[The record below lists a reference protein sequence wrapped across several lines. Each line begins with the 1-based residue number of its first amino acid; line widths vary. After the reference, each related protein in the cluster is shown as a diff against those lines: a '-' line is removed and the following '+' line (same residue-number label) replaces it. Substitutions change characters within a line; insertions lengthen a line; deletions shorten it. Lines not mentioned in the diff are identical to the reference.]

1 MPMTENVII
10 TCALTGAGDTVRKS
24 PHVPVTPEQIARNA
38 VEAAAAGA
46 AVVHI
51 HVRDPET
58 GDPSR
63 DPKLYREVV
72 ERVKETGT
80 DVVINLTAGM
90 GGDLVIDPDDPLTH
104 LPGTDLVGGLER
116 LPHVEDLLPDICT
129 LDCGSLNFGDG
140 SNLYVS
146 TPDMLRAGARRI
158 QELGVRPELEIF
170 DTGQLW
176 FAKQLLAE
184 GLLDDPTVFQL
195 CMGIPW
201 GAPADPG
208 VLQSM
213 VGMLPDGA
221 RWASFA
227 LGRMQM
233 PWVAQSILL
242 GGHVRVGLEDNL
254 YLGRGNKATNA
265 QLVERAVTLTESMGA
280 RVATPDE
287 ARATLG
293 LRPRDRSA
301 APTKER
307 I

>member
-1 MPMTENVII
+1 MPVNQDVII
-10 TCALTGAGDTVRKS
+10 TCALTGAGDTVGRS
-24 PHVPVTPEQIARNA
+24 PHVPVTPEQIAASA
-38 VEAAAAGA
+38 VEAAGAGA

-51 HVRDPET
+51 HVREPET
-58 GDPSR
+58 GAPSR
-63 DPKLYREVV
+63 DPRLYREVV
-72 ERVKETGT
+72 ERIRETGT

-90 GGDLVIDPDDPLTH
+90 GGDLVIDPEAPLRQ
-104 LPGTDLVGGLER
+104 LPGTDLVSGLDR
-116 LPHVEDLLPDICT
+116 LPHVEELLPDICT

-146 TPDMLRAGARRI
+146 TPDMLRTGAKRI

-184 GLLDDPTVFQL
+184 ELLDDPTVFQL

-213 VGMLPDGA
+213 VNMLPRNA
-221 RWASFA
+221 QWASFA

-254 YLGRGNKATNA
+254 YLGKGVKATNG
-265 QLVERAVTLTESMGA
+265 QLVERAVRITESLGS
-280 RVATPDE
+280 RIATPDE
-287 ARATLG
+287 AREQLG
-293 LRPRDRSA
+293 LRPRA
-301 APTKER
+301 
-307 I
+307 

>member
-1 MPMTENVII
+1 MPVNDNVII

-24 PHVPVTPEQIARNA
+24 PHVPVTPEQIATSA
-38 VEAAAAGA
+38 VEAAEAGA

-51 HVRDPET
+51 HVRDPES
-58 GDPSR
+58 GAPSR
-63 DPKLYREVV
+63 DPRLYREVV
-72 ERVKETGT
+72 ERIKETGT

-90 GGDLVIDPDDPLTH
+90 GGDLVIDPDEPLNH
-104 LPGTDLVGGLER
+104 LPGTDLVSGLDR

-146 TPDMLRAGARRI
+146 TPDMLRQGAKRI

-213 VGMLPDGA
+213 VNMLPEGA
-221 RWASFA
+221 QWASFA

-242 GGHVRVGLEDNL
+242 GGQVRVGLEDNL
-254 YLGRGNKATNA
+254 YLGKGNKATNA
-265 QLVERAVTLTESMGA
+265 QLVERAVQITESLGS
-280 RVATPDE
+280 RVASPDE
-287 ARATLG
+287 ARQKLG
-293 LRPRDRSA
+293 LKPRA
-301 APTKER
+301 
-307 I
+307 

>member
-1 MPMTENVII
+1 MPVNDNVII
-10 TCALTGAGDTVRKS
+10 TCALTGAGDTVSKS
-24 PHVPVTPEQIARNA
+24 PHVPVTPQQIARNA
-38 VEAAAAGA
+38 VEAADAGA

-58 GDPSR
+58 GAPSR
-63 DPKLYREVV
+63 NPSLYREVV
-72 ERVKETGT
+72 ERIKETGT

-90 GGDLVIDPDDPLTH
+90 GGDLVIDPDEPLTH
-104 LPGTDLVGGLER
+104 LPGTDLVGGLDR

-146 TPDMLRAGARRI
+146 TPDMLRQGARRI

-213 VGMLPDGA
+213 VNMLPDGA
-221 RWASFA
+221 VWASFA

-242 GGHVRVGLEDNL
+242 GGQVRVGLEDNL
-254 YLGRGNKATNA
+254 YLGKGNKATNA
-265 QLVERAVTLTESMGA
+265 QLVERAVQITEGLGS
-280 RVATPDE
+280 RVASPDE
-287 ARATLG
+287 ARSKLG
-293 LRPRDRSA
+293 LKPRS
-301 APTKER
+301 
-307 I
+307 

>member
-72 ERVKETGT
+72 ERIKETGT
-80 DVVINLTAGM
+80 DVVVNLTAGM

-158 QELGVRPELEIF
+158 QQLGVRPELEIF

-184 GLLDDPTVFQL
+184 GLLDAPTVFQL
-195 CMGIPW
+195 CMGVPW

-213 VGMLPDGA
+213 VNMLPDGA

-254 YLGRGNKATNA
+254 YLGKGNKATNA
-265 QLVERAVTLTESMGA
+265 QLVERAVTLTESIGA

-293 LRPRDRSA
+293 LKKR
-301 APTKER
+301 K
-307 I
+307 

>member
-1 MPMTENVII
+1 MPLTESTII
-10 TCALTGAGDTVRKS
+10 TAALTGAGDTVGRS
-24 PHVPVTPEQIARNA
+24 PHVPVTPEQIAGSA
-38 VEAAAAGA
+38 VDAANAGA

-58 GDPSR
+58 GAPSR
-63 DPKLYREVV
+63 DTRLYQEVV
-72 ERVKETGT
+72 ERVKATDV

-90 GGDLVIDPDDPLTH
+90 GGDLVIDPERPLEQ
-104 LPGTDLVGGLER
+104 LEGTDLVGGLER
-116 LPHVEDLLPDICT
+116 LPHVEELLPDICT

-146 TPDMLRAGARRI
+146 TPDMLRTGAKRI

-208 VLQSM
+208 VLNSM
-213 VGMLPDGA
+213 VNMLPEGA
-221 RWASFA
+221 QWASFA

-242 GGHVRVGLEDNL
+242 GGNARVGLEDNL
-254 YLGRGNKATNA
+254 YLSRGVKATNG
-265 QLVERAVTLTESMGA
+265 QLVERAVQITEALGA
-280 RVATPDE
+280 TVATPDE
-287 ARATLG
+287 ARQRMG
-293 LRPRDRSA
+293 LKPRS
-301 APTKER
+301 
-307 I
+307 

>member
-1 MPMTENVII
+1 MPVTENVII

-24 PHVPVTPEQIARNA
+24 PHVPVTPEQIARDA
-38 VEAAAAGA
+38 VAAAGAGA

-51 HVRDPET
+51 HVRDPGT
-58 GDPSR
+58 GAPSR

-90 GGDLVIDPDDPLTH
+90 GGDLVVDPDDPLTH

-213 VGMLPDGA
+213 VNMLPDGA

-254 YLGRGNKATNA
+254 YLGKGNKATNA
-265 QLVERAVTLTESMGA
+265 QLVERAVTITESLGA

-293 LRPRDRSA
+293 LKPR
-301 APTKER
+301 K
-307 I
+307 

>member
-1 MPMTENVII
+1 MTMNQDVVI

-24 PHVPVTPEQIARNA
+24 PHVPVTPEQIARSA
-38 VEAAAAGA
+38 VEAADAGA
-46 AVVHI
+46 AAVHI

-58 GDPSR
+58 GAPSR
-63 DPKLYREVV
+63 DPRLYREVV
-72 ERVKETGT
+72 ERIGETGT
-80 DVVINLTAGM
+80 DVVVNLTAGM
-90 GGDLVIDPDDPLTH
+90 GGDLVIDPEEPLRH
-104 LPGTDLVGGLER
+104 LPGTDLVGGLDR

-146 TPDMLRAGARRI
+146 TPDMLRTGARRI

-170 DTGQLW
+170 DTGHLW
-176 FAKQLLAE
+176 FAKQLRTE

-195 CMGIPW
+195 CMGVPW

-213 VGMLPDGA
+213 VNMLPEGA
-221 RWASFA
+221 QWASFA

-233 PWVAQSILL
+233 PWVAQSVLL

-254 YLGRGNKATNA
+254 YLGKGVRATNA
-265 QLVERAVTLTESMGA
+265 QLVERAVTIVEAMGA

-287 ARATLG
+287 ARLKLG
-293 LRPRDRSA
+293 LKPRG
-301 APTKER
+301 
-307 I
+307 

>member
-1 MPMTENVII
+1 MPVNQDVII
-10 TCALTGAGDTVRKS
+10 TCALTGAGDTVGRS
-24 PHVPVTPEQIARNA
+24 PHVPVTPEQIAASA
-38 VEAAAAGA
+38 VEAAGAGA

-51 HVRDPET
+51 HVREPET
-58 GDPSR
+58 GAPSR
-63 DPKLYREVV
+63 DPRLYREVV
-72 ERVKETGT
+72 ERIRETGT

-90 GGDLVIDPDDPLTH
+90 GGDLVIDSEAPLRQ

-116 LPHVEDLLPDICT
+116 LPHVEELLPDICT

-146 TPDMLRAGARRI
+146 TPDMLRTGAKRI

-208 VLQSM
+208 VLQAM
-213 VGMLPDGA
+213 VNMLPQGA
-221 RWASFA
+221 QWASFA

-254 YLGRGNKATNA
+254 YLGKGVKATNG
-265 QLVERAVTLTESMGA
+265 QLVERAVRITESLGS

-287 ARATLG
+287 ARAKLG
-293 LRPRDRSA
+293 LRPRA
-301 APTKER
+301 
-307 I
+307 

>member
-38 VEAAAAGA
+38 MEAAAAGA

-72 ERVKETGT
+72 ERIKETGT

-170 DTGQLW
+170 DTGHLW

-213 VGMLPDGA
+213 VNMLPDGA

-254 YLGRGNKATNA
+254 YLGKGNKATNA
-265 QLVERAVTLTESMGA
+265 QLVERAVTITESIGA

-293 LRPRDRSA
+293 LKPRQ
-301 APTKER
+301 
-307 I
+307 

>member
-1 MPMTENVII
+1 MPVNQDVII
-10 TCALTGAGDTVRKS
+10 TCALTGAGDTVGRS
-24 PHVPVTPEQIARNA
+24 PHVPVTPEQIAVSA
-38 VEAAAAGA
+38 VEAAGAGA

-51 HVRDPET
+51 HVREPET
-58 GDPSR
+58 GAPSR
-63 DPKLYREVV
+63 DPRLYREVV
-72 ERVKETGT
+72 ERIRETGT

-90 GGDLVIDPDDPLTH
+90 GGDLVIDPEAPLRQ
-104 LPGTDLVGGLER
+104 LPGTDLVSGLDR
-116 LPHVEDLLPDICT
+116 LPHVEELLPDICT

-146 TPDMLRAGARRI
+146 TPDMLRTGAKRI

-213 VGMLPDGA
+213 VNMLPRNA
-221 RWASFA
+221 QWASFA

-254 YLGRGNKATNA
+254 YLGKGVKATNG
-265 QLVERAVTLTESMGA
+265 QLVERAVRITESLGS

-287 ARATLG
+287 AREKLG
-293 LRPRDRSA
+293 LRPR
-301 APTKER
+301 T
-307 I
+307 

>member
-1 MPMTENVII
+1 MPVNQDVII
-10 TCALTGAGDTVRKS
+10 TCALTGAGDTVGRS
-24 PHVPVTPEQIARNA
+24 PHVPVTPEQIAASA
-38 VEAAAAGA
+38 VEAAGAGA

-51 HVRDPET
+51 HVREPET
-58 GDPSR
+58 GAPSR
-63 DPKLYREVV
+63 DPRLYREVV
-72 ERVKETGT
+72 ERIRETGT

-90 GGDLVIDPDDPLTH
+90 GGDLVIDPEAPLRQ

-146 TPDMLRAGARRI
+146 TPDMLRTGAKRI

-208 VLQSM
+208 VLQAM
-213 VGMLPDGA
+213 VNMLPRGA
-221 RWASFA
+221 QWASFA

-233 PWVAQSILL
+233 PWAAQSILL

-254 YLGRGNKATNA
+254 YLGKGVKATNG
-265 QLVERAVTLTESMGA
+265 QLVERAVRITESLGS

-287 ARATLG
+287 ARAKLG
-293 LRPRDRSA
+293 LRPRA
-301 APTKER
+301 
-307 I
+307 

>member
-72 ERVKETGT
+72 ERIKETGT

-158 QELGVRPELEIF
+158 QELGIRPELEIF

-184 GLLDDPTVFQL
+184 GLLDAPTVFQL
-195 CMGIPW
+195 CMGVPW

-213 VGMLPDGA
+213 VNMLPDGA

-254 YLGRGNKATNA
+254 YLGKGNKATNA
-265 QLVERAVTLTESMGA
+265 QLVERAVSLTESIGA

-293 LRPRDRSA
+293 LKKR
-301 APTKER
+301 K
-307 I
+307 